1 LTREEIINQ
10 LNHENDLCNMYLCD
24 ENIDDYK
31 LNYVNIIYEI
41 DMKKHKNTNNTN
53 NYIINTNDNVIDDLY
68 MKKIKNKPK
77 RNYLDT
83 ITHIKKFK
91 EKHNIK

>member
-1 LTREEIINQ
+1 
-10 LNHENDLCNMYLCD
+10 MYLCD

-41 DMKKHKNTNNTN
+41 DMKKHKNKNTIN
-53 NYIINTNDNVIDDLY
+53 NYSIYNNNDVINDLY
-68 MKKIKNKPK
+68 MKKINNKPK